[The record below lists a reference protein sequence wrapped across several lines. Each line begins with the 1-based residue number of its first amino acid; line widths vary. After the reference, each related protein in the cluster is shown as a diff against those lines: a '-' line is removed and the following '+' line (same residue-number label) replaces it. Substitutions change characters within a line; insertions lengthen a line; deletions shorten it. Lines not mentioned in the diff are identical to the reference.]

1 MVEKDPQQSVF
12 CPAQRD
18 DSAVIIQQ
26 MTRGGIQLPVA
37 KHNQSAG
44 FGNLQIGW
52 QRARAPQDRFNPRQQ
67 LPGDEG
73 FDQVVIGA
81 HFQTQNTV
89 AVVGAGG

>member
-1 MVEKDPQQSVF
+1 MVEKDPQQSIF

-37 KHNQSAG
+37 KRNQSAG

-52 QRARAPQDRFNPRQQ
+52 QRARRRIALIRASSSRATKG
-67 LPGDEG
+67 L
-73 FDQVVIGA
+73 
-81 HFQTQNTV
+81 TR
-89 AVVGAGG
+89 